1 MDDITFCMDDCGVV
15 RCERHPSNIKDRTI
29 PHSYSHFY
37 RSEYCPLEKP
47 KPKFGEQIPVSERL
61 PNENEDALVWVYD
74 RAEVGCY
81 DRMYTGEVM
90 WTFDGFCVYGDEL
103 DSVEAWMPLPE
114 PYKGEE

>member
-47 KPKFGEQIPVSERL
+47 KPKFGE
-61 PNENEDALVWVYD
+61 
-74 RAEVGCY
+74 
-81 DRMYTGEVM
+81 
-90 WTFDGFCVYGDEL
+90 
-103 DSVEAWMPLPE
+103 
-114 PYKGEE
+114 